1 MRLPSYEMI
10 IWHLH
15 ARTQYPAGNGSSTI
29 LIHMVKISVG
39 NGIHL
44 ELSMINVR
52 KSPWSPFHAFLL
64 IKLAHFTNCLAELGQ
79 KPQTNGRP
87 KVWLTYQLI
96 GEGSR
101 DEYIPWSLVN
111 ERKCYRICK
120 VLQNGTVSP
129 FPRGSIVRSGR
140 SPVDIL
146 FSSSAPSLLL
156 LLLPPQPGERLCH
169 HPFLPL
175 DLWHHRLFRFH
186 RQGLPVKEGSCEN
199 EYDQTSLESELD
211 EIGYLGH
218 SKLLIAAPMI
228 KLSSAEAELI
238 LSANWLER
246 IKITFERTSWLLSR
260 MERTNWLGSIGNCK
274 ALPSTLP
281 F

>member
-1 MRLPSYEMI
+1 MSEN
-10 IWHLH
+10 H
-15 ARTQYPAGNGSSTI
+15 
-29 LIHMVKISVG
+29 
-39 NGIHL
+39 
-44 ELSMINVR
+44 
-52 KSPWSPFHAFLL
+52 PWSTFRASVL
-64 IKLAHFTNCLAELGQ
+64 IKLAHFTNCLAQLGQ

-111 ERKCYRICK
+111 ERKCYRMSK

-129 FPRGSIVRSGR
+129 FPRGSIVRSG
-140 SPVDIL
+140 
-146 FSSSAPSLLL
+146 
-156 LLLPPQPGERLCH
+156 ERLCH
-169 HPFLPL
+169 HPLLPL
-175 DLWHHRLFRFH
+175 DLWHRRLFLFH

-260 MERTNWLGSIGNCK
+260 MERTNWLGSKGNCK
-274 ALPSTLP
+274 TLPSN
-281 F
+281 